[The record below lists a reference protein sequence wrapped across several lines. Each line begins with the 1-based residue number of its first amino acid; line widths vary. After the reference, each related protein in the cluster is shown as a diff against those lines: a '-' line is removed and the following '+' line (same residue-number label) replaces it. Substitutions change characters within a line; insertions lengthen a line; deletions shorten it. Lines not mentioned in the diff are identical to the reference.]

1 MCLPNKKYKLCQLLN
16 TCLVYSVAH
25 IDELQ
30 DIPCMLLELCIFLH
44 QITNI
49 GEDVCAVL
57 DNFHMIVPLLENIL
71 SNFEIFQYTKE
82 IRVVRVLILPVHNED
97 GCFLPILGCVSFPGS
112 FEYLETSGYCQV
124 TQICLNLQQV
134 LQASS
139 FLIKH
144 IRFHKWAFK

>member
-57 DNFHMIVPLLENIL
+57 DNFHMIVALLENVL
-71 SNFEIFQYTKE
+71 RNFKIFQYTRE
-82 IRVVRVLILPVHNED
+82 DRVEAMLVPPVNYE
-97 GCFLPILGCVSFPGS
+97 
-112 FEYLETSGYCQV
+112 
-124 TQICLNLQQV
+124 
-134 LQASS
+134 
-139 FLIKH
+139 
-144 IRFHKWAFK
+144 